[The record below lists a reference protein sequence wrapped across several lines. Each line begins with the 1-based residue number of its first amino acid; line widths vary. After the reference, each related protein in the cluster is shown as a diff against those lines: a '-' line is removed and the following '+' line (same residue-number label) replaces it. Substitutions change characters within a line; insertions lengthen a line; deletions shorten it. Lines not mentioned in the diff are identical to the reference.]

1 MFLSKG
7 PEQKRQAW
15 WPLLGL
21 LGIAS
26 LGLLAYLLAP
36 SVNEFLRRSLPG
48 FPGPSPTWN
57 WITTGILLGIMVLLV
72 AGIVAAAAPR
82 RKSAVNE
89 KDLIKSRTT
98 MVNEKKAR
106 KLRQQEIN
114 KMGKSR

>member
-7 PEQKRQAW
+7 PEQKRRAW

-26 LGLLAYLLAP
+26 LGVLAYLLAP
-36 SVNEFLRRSLPG
+36 SVNEFLQRTLVG
-48 FPGPSPTWN
+48 FPGSTPTWD
-57 WITTGILLGIMVLLV
+57 WIMTGILLGVMVLLV
-72 AGIVAAAAPR
+72 AGIVATAAPR

-89 KDLIKSRTT
+89 KDLVKSRTE
-98 MVNEKKAR
+98 MVHDKKAR
-106 KLRQQEIN
+106 KVRQQQIN